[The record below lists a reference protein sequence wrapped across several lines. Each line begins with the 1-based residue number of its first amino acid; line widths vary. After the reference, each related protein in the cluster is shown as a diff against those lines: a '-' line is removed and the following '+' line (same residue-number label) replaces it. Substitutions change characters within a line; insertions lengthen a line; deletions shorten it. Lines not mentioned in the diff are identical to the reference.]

1 MKKVVFFLFLILCA
15 ALLTGCA
22 EKIHVNT
29 DALRIEQQG
38 RKFTVYDLLGGDVYS
53 LVFARKGRT
62 DGPESPQTLLETD
75 TIRISRIAGGFE
87 TSSAGMVYRI
97 TRKKGVL
104 EWLRR

>member
-1 MKKVVFFLFLILCA
+1 MKKAVFILSLILCA

-22 EKIHVNT
+22 EQVHVNT
-29 DALRIEQQG
+29 DTLRIEQQG
-38 RKFTVYDLLGGDVYS
+38 RKFAVYDLLGGDVYS
-53 LVFARKGRT
+53 LVFTRKGRT

-75 TIRISRIAGGFE
+75 TIKISRIAGGFE

-104 EWLRR
+104 EWLKR